1 MCVLLAVGLG
11 RVCGFVFGPDMSGTF
26 RLIQIVTLSCQ
37 LVYGISHTVEHGVS
51 CGWWFLGL
59 FSDSKLSKASF
70 IT

>member
-51 CGWWFLGL
+51 CGWWF
-59 FSDSKLSKASF
+59 
-70 IT
+70 